1 MMKLMPTSGTQ
12 FTGRLAIASVLA
24 ALPILFTGSSG
35 AATKAEAKV
44 SAPRKS
50 IASKYTKTTRAAVEV
65 ANPKKPVASKYTK
78 IVTTTIVSNSN
89 DLPSG
94 TTTVAN
100 PVLNTSIA
108 TVTITDVPSAKVAQ
122 GQTTPASTPVS
133 TTVAIVLQWSTN
145 PPSTTVLPVSFTLD
159 ENSPGLIWCG
169 TSNDPDVDPRR
180 GTIVGTT
187 GSCPSGTFRLPARRA
202 VKCFREN
209 GSSKESFSVGPGQ
222 TCQSL
227 GFQGECSDD
236 TCSNANVATSPVRTE
251 PTGVSARSTFVS
263 NPTINPVPVSTKAS
277 ASTPRVTAT
286 PATQTPAI
294 QPLAVTYPTTR
305 PTLAVTTTTISF
317 QLKRARCLEL
327 RGRYDYELAEQQ
339 QLKTVV
345 IPAAYA
351 RQRAASGGGT
361 DYNLAQAE
369 VKRSEALLKISEG
382 RALAIKDEL
391 DKIWGACP

>member
-1 MMKLMPTSGTQ
+1 
-12 FTGRLAIASVLA
+12 
-24 ALPILFTGSSG
+24 
-35 AATKAEAKV
+35 
-44 SAPRKS
+44 
-50 IASKYTKTTRAAVEV
+50 VEV

-78 IVTTTIVSNSN
+78 IVTTTIVSKSN

-108 TVTITDVPSAKVAQ
+108 TVTIMDVPSAKVAQ
-122 GQTTPASTPVS
+122 GQTTPASTPAS
-133 TTVAIVLQWSTN
+133 TTVAIVLQGSTN

-169 TSNDPDVDPRR
+169 TSNDPDGDPRR
-180 GTIVGTT
+180 GTILGTT

-236 TCSNANVATSPVRTE
+236 TCSNANIATSPVRT
-251 PTGVSARSTFVS
+251 
-263 NPTINPVPVSTKAS
+263 NPIPAVTQAPVTY
-277 ASTPRVTAT
+277 
-286 PATQTPAI
+286 PATNPSLVARTTTASP
-294 QPLAVTYPTTR
+294 QPVTTTRASQSPPTQLPVVTYPTIR
-305 PTLAVTTTTISF
+305 PTLPPSSTTISF
-317 QLKRARCLEL
+317 ELQKARCLEL
-327 RGRYDYELAEQQ
+327 SGQISYERAEQQ
-339 QLKTVV
+339 LLKTVV

-351 RQRAASGGGT
+351 RQVAAIVGST
-361 DYNLAQAE
+361 AYNVAHVEA
-369 VKRSEALLKISEG
+369 KKAEALLKVSEG
-382 RALAIKDEL
+382 RVIALLDEL
-391 DKIWGACP
+391 RKIVGACR